1 MSFPLYYINMDF
13 ILSNISERVK
23 QNKLLTVVYASNIFL
38 SFHYY
43 FIIYVNSSFLSQFFT
58 DSQVSTLYIIASL
71 LNLILLLNISKI
83 LNKIGNYK
91 IITYSIIIEG
101 LAILGLAITNTAF
114 LVGLYFVI
122 HQIIVP
128 IILFN
133 LDVFLESESTD
144 ETKTGGIRGTY
155 LTLANITLV
164 ISPSIVGLI
173 LVNNVYHRVYAV
185 SLLFLIPLYLCIK
198 KYFSAYIDAPVSHIK
213 VRETIR
219 TYLATPNLSRIFATH
234 LALQL
239 FYAFMI
245 IYTPVYLSKY
255 IGFSWSEIGIMF
267 TIMLLPFALFE
278 LPIGKLADKKYGEKE
293 ILTIGL
299 VIMGL
304 STLVMS
310 FVSVK
315 SFILWTV
322 LLFITRTGASFV
334 EITSDSFFFKQ
345 VNTANTDEISIYR
358 TTRPLAFIIA
368 PLIATLAFQFIP
380 YHYIFLIVGII
391 VILATHWSLAL
402 KDTR

>member
-1 MSFPLYYINMDF
+1 MDF
-13 ILSNISERVK
+13 ILSKISERVR
-23 QNKLLTVVYASNIFL
+23 QHKLLTAIYASNIFL

-58 DSQVSTLYIIASL
+58 ASQVSTFYIIASL
-71 LNLILLLNISKI
+71 LNLVLLLNISKI

-91 IITYSIIIEG
+91 IIRYSIIIEG
-101 LAILGLAITNTAF
+101 LAILGLTLTNTAF
-114 LVGLYFVI
+114 LVGFYFVI
-122 HQIIVP
+122 HQVIVP
-128 IILFN
+128 IILFS

-144 ETKTGGIRGTY
+144 EGKTGGIRGIY
-155 LTLANITLV
+155 LTLANTTLV
-164 ISPSIVGLI
+164 IAPSIVGLI
-173 LVNNVYHRVYAV
+173 LLNNQYHRVYAF
-185 SLLFLIPLYLCIK
+185 SLIFLLPLYFCIR
-198 KYFSAYIDAPVSHIK
+198 KYFKHYVDAPISHIK

-219 TYLATPNLSRIFATH
+219 TYLAIPNLSRVFVTH

-239 FYAFMI
+239 FFAFMI

-255 IGFSWSEIGIMF
+255 IGFSWGEIGIMF

-293 ILTIGL
+293 ILTVGL

-310 FVSVK
+310 FVFVK
-315 SFILWTV
+315 SFLLWTV

-345 VNTANTDEISIYR
+345 VNTTNTDEISIYR

-368 PLIATLAFQFIP
+368 PLIATLALQFVP

-391 VILATHWSLAL
+391 VILATHWSLGL

>member
-1 MSFPLYYINMDF
+1 MDF
-13 ILSNISERVK
+13 ILSKISDRVK
-23 QNKLLTVVYASNIFL
+23 QHKLLTVIYASNIFL
-38 SFHYY
+38 SFHYF

-58 DSQVSTLYIIASL
+58 DSQVSTLYIIASF
-71 LNLILLLNISKI
+71 LNLCLLLNISKA
-83 LNKIGNYK
+83 LNKLGNYK
-91 IITYSIIIEG
+91 IAVYSILIEA
-101 LAILGLAITNTAF
+101 LAISGLAITNTPF
-114 LVGLYFVI
+114 LVGTYFVI

-133 LDVFLESESTD
+133 LDVFLESESVD
-144 ETKTGGIRGTY
+144 ETKTGGIRGIY
-155 LTLANITLV
+155 LTVANVTLV

-173 LVNNVYHRVYAV
+173 LLNNQYHRVYSA
-185 SLLFLIPLYLCIK
+185 SLLFLIPLYLCIR
-198 KYFSAYIDAPVSHIK
+198 KYFKSYVDSAVAHIK
-213 VRETIR
+213 IRETIS
-219 TYLATPNLSRIFATH
+219 TYLKTPNLSRIFATH
-234 LALQL
+234 FTLQL

-255 IGFSWSEIGIMF
+255 IGFSWGEIGIMF

-304 STLVMS
+304 STLTMS
-310 FVSVK
+310 FMTTQ

-322 LLFITRTGASFV
+322 VLFLTRTGASFV

-345 VNTANTDEISIYR
+345 VNATKTDEISIYR

-368 PLIATLAFQFIP
+368 PLLATLALQFVS
-380 YHYIFLIVGII
+380 YHYLFLIIGSI
-391 VILATHWSLAL
+391 VIVGSHWSLAL
-402 KDTR
+402 KDTL

>member
-1 MSFPLYYINMDF
+1 MDF
-13 ILSNISERVK
+13 ILSKISERVR
-23 QNKLLTVVYASNIFL
+23 QHKLLTVIYASNIFL

-71 LNLILLLNISKI
+71 LNLTLLLNISKI
-83 LNKIGNYK
+83 LNKVGNYK
-91 IITYSIIIEG
+91 IITYSIVIEG
-101 LAILGLAITNTAF
+101 LAILGLALTDTPF
-114 LVGLYFVI
+114 LVGLYFII
-122 HQIIVP
+122 HQVIVP

-164 ISPSIVGLI
+164 IAPSIVGLI
-173 LVNNVYHRVYAV
+173 LLNNQYHRVYAV
-185 SLLFLIPLYLCIK
+185 SLAFLLPLYLCVR
-198 KYFSAYIDAPVSHIK
+198 KYFKSYTDAPVSHIK
-213 VRETIR
+213 IRETIQV
-219 TYLATPNLSRIFATH
+219 YLSTPNLSRIFTSH
-234 LALQL
+234 LSLQL

-255 IGFSWSEIGIMF
+255 IGFSWGEIGIMF

-310 FVSVK
+310 FISVK
-315 SFILWTV
+315 SFLLWTV

-345 VNTANTDEISIYR
+345 VNTTNTDEISIYR

-368 PLIATLAFQFIP
+368 PLLATLAFQFVP
-380 YHYIFLIVGII
+380 YHYIFLMIGII
-391 VILATHWSLAL
+391 VIVSTHWSLAL

>member
-1 MSFPLYYINMDF
+1 MDF
-13 ILSNISERVK
+13 ILSKISERVR
-23 QNKLLTVVYASNIFL
+23 QHKLLTVIYASNIFL

-43 FIIYVNSSFLSQFFT
+43 FIIYVNSSFLSEFFT
-58 DSQVSTLYIIASL
+58 DSQVSTLYIIASF
-71 LNLILLLNISKI
+71 LNLLLLLNISKI
-83 LNKIGNYK
+83 LNKVGNYK
-91 IITYSIIIEG
+91 IITYSIIIEA
-101 LAILGLAITNTAF
+101 LAILGLAVSDTAF
-114 LVGLYFVI
+114 LVGLYFII
-122 HQIIVP
+122 HQIVVP

-144 ETKTGGIRGTY
+144 NTKTGGIRGTY

-164 ISPSIVGLI
+164 IAPSIVGLI
-173 LVNNVYHRVYAV
+173 LLNNQYHRVYAV
-185 SLLFLIPLYLCIK
+185 SLMFLVPLYLCIK
-198 KYFSAYIDAPVSHIK
+198 KYFKVYVDAPVSHIK

-234 LALQL
+234 FSLQL

-255 IGFSWSEIGIMF
+255 IGFSWGEIGIMF

-310 FVSVK
+310 FISVK
-315 SFILWTV
+315 SFLLWTI

-345 VNTANTDEISIYR
+345 VNTTNTDEISIYR

-368 PLIATLAFQFIP
+368 PLIATLALQFLP
-380 YHYIFLIVGII
+380 YHYIFMIVGTI

-402 KDTR
+402 KDTK